1 MSVITRFL
9 NGDVSLPKSFWLIAT
24 LLGIPI
30 NLMVFWIA
38 SVQPILGAAV
48 FVIWVGFCIIG
59 VWRSSNK
66 YTGKKVWAILTKV
79 LLVVW
84 VVQTIFMIYGL
95 FTVGSLLSTLG

>member
-1 MSVITRFL
+1 MNVISRFL
-9 NGDVSLPKSFWLIAT
+9 NGDVSLPKSYWLIAV

-30 NLMVFWIA
+30 TIGVFWLA
-38 SVQPILGAAV
+38 SVQPILGAAGL
-48 FVIWVGFCIIG
+48 VIWVGFCIVG

-79 LLVVW
+79 SLVFW
-84 VVQTIFMIYGL
+84 ILQTMGMIYGF